1 MKAAPG
7 APLRQQILVPLPV
20 TQQPRH
26 NLAGTHPLSR
36 STLSLLTTCERSAST
51 PPQYSAMVDTD
62 KVHVTSITLQE
73 WDDAQVDNVQGSR
86 LPLRRFARRIR
97 AQFNGALPPHRK
109 YVGLSRSWLLCA
121 IATAIVV
128 VLALTIGL
136 TVGLRKG
143 VRWADSAR
151 CIPGA

>member
-1 MKAAPG
+1 MFVRHDLGGTSDRFFAAQ
-7 APLRQQILVPLPV
+7 APPP
-20 TQQPRH
+20 
-26 NLAGTHPLSR
+26 NLAGTPPLLR
-36 STLSLLTTCERSAST
+36 STLSLANWNLREDCQH
-51 PPQYSAMVDTD
+51 PNNMVDTD

-97 AQFNGALPPHRK
+97 AGFNGALPPHRK

-121 IATAIVV
+121 IVTAIVV

-136 TVGLRKG
+136 TVGLKKG
-143 VRWADSAR
+143 DRWADLAR
-151 CIPGA
+151 CIPGP